1 MNPLTYTFVDCATR
15 SVVASQPAM
24 HLLDAV
30 RAIKADETSQLGAR
44 LVNESYVLVSPR
56 ADVPSRSG
64 GPWVRAAT
72 MQHDGLLIYVTSTAA
87 DLHDDEGFPR
97 SVQDWALAFGIDAQ
111 TYETTPEDDA

>member
-72 MQHDGLLIYVTSTAA
+72 MQHDGLLIYAMPRPMKPHPRMTHE
-87 DLHDDEGFPR
+87 HDGSR
-97 SVQDWALAFGIDAQ
+97 ASGSS
-111 TYETTPEDDA
+111 